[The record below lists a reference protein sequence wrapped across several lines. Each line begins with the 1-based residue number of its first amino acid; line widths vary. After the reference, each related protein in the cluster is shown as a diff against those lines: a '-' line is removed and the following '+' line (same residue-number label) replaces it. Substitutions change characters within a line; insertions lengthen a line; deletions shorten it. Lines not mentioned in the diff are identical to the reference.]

1 MKSVRYSILLS
12 LLIIGPSSVCAD
24 TKKSQISP
32 DYNSGKVHPQ
42 PLGFQDNSSGR
53 LYQKSSSGT
62 PDNLKVKP
70 NGPPPPGYSVD
81 SAGKVYERS
90 GRDGVS
96 R

>member
-1 MKSVRYSILLS
+1 MKSARHSVLIS
-12 LLIIGPSSVCAD
+12 LFIIGTSSVFAD
-24 TKKSQISP
+24 TKQSRTSP
-32 DYNSGKVHPQ
+32 DFNSGKVHPQ
-42 PLGFQDNSSGR
+42 PPGFQDNSSGR

-62 PDNLKVKP
+62 PDSLKIKP

-90 GRDGVS
+90 RRDGVS

>member
-1 MKSVRYSILLS
+1 MKSAMYSIFLS
-12 LLIIGPSSVCAD
+12 LLTIGASSVYAD
-24 TKKSQISP
+24 TKQSRTSP
-32 DYNSGKVHPQ
+32 DFNSGKVHPQ

-62 PDNLKVKP
+62 PDNLKIKP

-90 GRDGVS
+90 SRDGVS

>member
-1 MKSVRYSILLS
+1 MKSARYTVLLS
-12 LLIIGPSSVCAD
+12 LLIIGSSSVNAD
-24 TKKSQISP
+24 TKQSRTTP
-32 DYNSGKVHPQ
+32 DFSSGKVHPQ
-42 PLGFQDNSSGR
+42 PHGFQDNSSGR